1 MLPIAQ
7 LNSGRLM
14 AVDGTRRNGLIICKR
29 YHSEFAGPGAAVGGL
44 LDINVRQT
52 IPVGDLALLPLEG
65 YEDRQKAYSIR
76 RHWTRLVQQ
85 LNESQVPQERARML
99 IEQFEQYFDAST
111 VECLPDEALASLVG
125 VLPQTMRLARTA
137 LTA

>member
-7 LNSGRLM
+7 LNSGRLL
-14 AVDGTRRNGLIICKR
+14 AVDGTRRNGLVICKR

-44 LDINVRQT
+44 LDVNVRRT
-52 IPVGDLALLPLEG
+52 IPIGDLALLPLE
-65 YEDRQKAYSIR
+65 EFDERQKAYSIR
-76 RHWTRLVQQ
+76 RHWTRLVHR
-85 LNESQVPQERARML
+85 LNQSDMPHERARTL

-125 VLPQTMRLARTA
+125 VLPNTMRLARSA
-137 LTA
+137 MSS